1 MIQDPD
7 FKASRG
13 WIDRLMRDG
22 VFTICMQTI
31 VGQHLPPDVCS
42 KVFDFIR
49 YCAEQGRLNILPPAA
64 IANVDETQFGQTCL
78 ETQLWKKIGATS
90 VPLLTTGHEK

>member
-49 YCAEQGRLNILPPAA
+49 YCAEQGRLNTRQVKHTAPCC
-64 IANVDETQFGQTCL
+64 NSQRG
-78 ETQLWKKIGATS
+78 
-90 VPLLTTGHEK
+90 